1 MKRHGLGA
9 ASIHYEGC
17 RLKCLQWDREAADS
31 LQQLRV
37 AVKEC
42 WGLYVTHPV
51 LLALVRPTRLK
62 LGFGLGFDQTQ
73 GVRSQPLHKNYTE
86 GGGWE
91 NGEEGMG

>member
-17 RLKCLQWDREAADS
+17 RLKCLQWDREAAGS

-37 AVKEC
+37 TVKEC

-51 LLALVRPTRLK
+51 LLC
-62 LGFGLGFDQTQ
+62 
-73 GVRSQPLHKNYTE
+73 S
-86 GGGWE
+86 
-91 NGEEGMG
+91 GETNKAEAGIRTGI